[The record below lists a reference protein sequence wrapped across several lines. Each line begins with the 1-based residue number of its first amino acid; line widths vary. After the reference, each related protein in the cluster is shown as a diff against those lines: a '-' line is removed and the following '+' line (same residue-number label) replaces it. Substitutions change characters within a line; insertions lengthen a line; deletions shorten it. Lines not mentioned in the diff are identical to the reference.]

1 MSGWSSGTTTTLIGQ
16 EEGPR
21 PKLWS
26 LAEVF
31 SQSGVGD
38 SNEVGGPSSC
48 ASLGAID
55 VKREIIIINIF
66 IEYYKWL

>member
-1 MSGWSSGTTTTLIGQ
+1 MVVRDDDHTDWARGGGQ
-16 EEGPR
+16 E

-55 VKREIIIINIF
+55 VKREIIIIISTV
-66 IEYYKWL
+66 IGL